1 MSALPKQPILCE
13 IPQIAKPTST
23 AERWADFVLR
33 ACKSEKDLKTLG
45 MWARQVAV
53 SYTTLCEVCR
63 LIGVQPR
70 QARDFT
76 RVLRAVM
83 RPSFDFRQLASFLDI
98 SDSRTLASLLQSAG
112 FYTSICSPVSVMS
125 FLDNQ
130 QFINH
135 ENAGLRIIREILVSQ

>member
-1 MSALPKQPILCE
+1 MSALPNQPILYE
-13 IPQIAKPTST
+13 IPQIAQPTST

-33 ACKSEKDLKTLG
+33 ACKSEKDLKTLA
-45 MWARQVAV
+45 MWAHQVAV

-63 LIGVQPR
+63 LIDVQPR

-83 RPSFDFRQLASFLDI
+83 RPSFDFCQLASFLDI
-98 SDSRTLASLLQSAG
+98 SDRRTLEPLLQTAG
-112 FYTSICSPVSVMS
+112 FYTPISHPVSVVS

-130 QFINH
+130 QFIKR
-135 ENAGLRIIREILVSQ
+135 ENAGLRVIRDILVSQ